1 MARGVKFWFWLI
13 VIAVLGAGQWKY
25 NLAQQTLNYVH
36 PPAQPTTSATAVGAT
51 SQVNGAK
58 RAAPP
63 IAVKLAQA
71 AKADFPLIERSYGT
85 MASPQVVNI
94 NARLASQVMKVNV
107 QDGQLVKAGDVL
119 VELDDRT
126 VQATLAKDQAT
137 LAKDQAVLANNEIQL
152 QRARTL
158 AARNAGTLQDV
169 DNAVAAENSTR
180 QQIGSDQAVIDADQL
195 QIEFAK
201 VKAPFDG
208 KLGAIATA
216 VGAVTAT
223 GASPTPLM
231 TVTQVQPLKVNFRLP
246 EQSLLPIQ
254 AAMAKGTVTARVYAS
269 STHDLLDQGK
279 LTFIDSSVDTSSGT
293 IGMAAEIGN
302 SKLILWPG
310 QRVSVEVEYGKITGA
325 LTVPAVAV
333 QQGQIGSFVW
343 LVDDQNKVTATPVK
357 IARFEGELASIT
369 EGVTEGA
376 QVVVEGQAKLN
387 NGSEV
392 RSGKPT
398 DPAASGSAATPADAK
413 PAGAANSGEAQ
424 AAPVDS
430 TTTKTGKNKDQS
442 ATGAAQ
448 P

>member
-201 VKAPFDG
+201 VKAPFNG

-216 VGAVTAT
+216 TGAVTST

-254 AAMAKGTVTARVYAS
+254 AAMAKGTVIARVYAS

-310 QRVSVEVEYGKITGA
+310 QRVSVVVEYGKITDA

-343 LVDDQNKVTATPVK
+343 LADDQNKVTATPVK
-357 IARFEGELASIT
+357 VARFEGELASIT

-392 RSGKPT
+392 RSGKPA
-398 DPAASGSAATPADAK
+398 DPTAAATPADAK
-413 PAGAANSGEAQ
+413 PASAANSGAAQ
-424 AAPVDS
+424 AAPVDD
-430 TTTKTGKNKDQS
+430 TTKPGKKKDQS

>member
-13 VIAVLGAGQWKY
+13 VIAALVAGQWKY
-25 NLAQQTLNYVH
+25 NLTQQALNYIH
-36 PPAQPTTSATAVGAT
+36 PTTQPTARTGTADAAG
-51 SQVNGAK
+51 QVSGAK

-119 VELDDRT
+119 VELDDRI

-201 VKAPFDG
+201 IKAPFDG

-216 VGAVTAT
+216 VGAVTTT

-246 EQSLLPIQ
+246 EQALLPIQ
-254 AAMAKGTVTARVYAS
+254 SALTSGPISVRVLAS

-279 LTFIDSSVDTSSGT
+279 LTFIDSSVDTASGT
-293 IGMAAEIGN
+293 IGMAAEIAN

-310 QRVSVEVEYGKITGA
+310 QRVQVEVEYGKILGA

-357 IARFEGELASIT
+357 VSRFEGELASIT

-387 NGSEV
+387 DGSEV
-392 RSGKPT
+392 RS
-398 DPAASGSAATPADAK
+398 AK
-413 PAGAANSGEAQ
+413 PASATNSGGAQ
-424 AAPVDS
+424 AAPVDGS
-430 TTTKTGKNKDQS
+430 TTKTGKKKDQS

>member
-1 MARGVKFWFWLI
+1 MARVTKFALWFLTI
-13 VIAVLGAGQWKY
+13 VALGLGQWRY
-25 NLAQQTLNYVH
+25 NLAQQAMNYL
-36 PPAQPTTSATAVGAT
+36 QPTPTSAADGSGAKPAR
-51 SQVNGAK
+51 QGGDAK

-63 IAVKLAQA
+63 VAVKLAQA
-71 AKADFPLIERSYGT
+71 SKADFPLIERTYGT
-85 MASPQVVNI
+85 MASPQVVSI

-119 VELDDRT
+119 IELDDRT

-137 LAKDQAVLANNEIQL
+137 LAKDQSMLANNEIQL

-169 DNAVAAENSTR
+169 DNAVAAENSA
-180 QQIGSDQAVIDADQL
+180 QQLVGADQAVIDADKL
-195 QIEFAK
+195 QVEFSK
-201 VKAPFDG
+201 IKAPFDG

-216 VGAVTAT
+216 VGAVTSAA
-223 GASPTPLM
+223 GGQAALM

-246 EQSLLPIQ
+246 EQSLLPVQ
-254 AAMAKGTVTARVYAS
+254 TAMAKGDVTVRVLAS
-269 STHDLLDQGK
+269 GSQDILDQGK

-310 QRVSVEVEYGKITGA
+310 QRVQVEVEYGKVAGA

-343 LVDDQNKVTATPVK
+343 LVDDQNKVKAAPVK
-357 IARFEGELASIT
+357 VARFEGELASIS
-369 EGVTEGA
+369 EGLSEGA
-376 QVVVEGQAKLN
+376 QVVIEGQAKLN

-392 RSGKPT
+392 RSGKPADPQQSGAT
-398 DPAASGSAATPADAK
+398 ADSKPAAAK
-413 PAGAANSGEAQ
+413 PADGSAQ
-424 AAPVDS
+424 AAPLDGAGE
-430 TTTKTGKNKDQS
+430 TKKPKKE
-442 ATGAAQ
+442 ATGATQ

>member
-1 MARGVKFWFWLI
+1 MARGGKFWFWLI
-13 VIAVLGAGQWKY
+13 VILALGASQWKY
-25 NLAQQTLNYVH
+25 GIVQQALNAIH
-36 PPAQPTTSATAVGAT
+36 PTTQTATGTTPGQAP
-51 SQVNGAK
+51 GAK
-58 RAAPP
+58 RAAAP
-63 IAVKLAQA
+63 IAVKLAA
-71 AKADFPLIERSYGT
+71 ATKTDFPLIERSYGT

-107 QDGQLVKAGDVL
+107 QDGQLVKAGDIL

-180 QQIGSDQAVIDADQL
+180 QIIGADQAVIDTDTLQL
-195 QIEFAK
+195 EFAK

-216 VGAVTAT
+216 PGAVTST
-223 GASPTPLM
+223 GGTQSALM

-246 EQSLLPIQ
+246 EQALLPIQ
-254 AAMAKGTVTARVYAS
+254 AAMSKGLVTVRVYAS
-269 STHDLLDQGK
+269 NSHDLLDQGK
-279 LTFIDSSVDTSSGT
+279 LTFIDSSVDTASGT

-302 SKLILWPG
+302 GKLILWPG
-310 QRVSVEVEYGKITGA
+310 QRVNVEVEYGKISGA

-333 QQGQIGSFVW
+333 QQGQNGSFVW

-357 IARFEGELASIT
+357 VARFEAELASIT
-369 EGVTEGA
+369 DGLTEGA

-392 RSGKPT
+392 RTGKPV
-398 DPAASGSAATPADAK
+398 DPAASGAATTPADAK
-413 PAGAANSGEAQ
+413 PATAAVGGAQ
-424 AAPVDS
+424 AAPIDEATPKS
-430 TTTKTGKNKDQS
+430 GTKKDKG
-442 ATGAAQ
+442 ATGATQ

>member
-1 MARGVKFWFWLI
+1 MARGTKFWFWLI
-13 VIAVLGAGQWKY
+13 IIAALGFGQWKY
-25 NLAQQTLNYVH
+25 RIAQLALNYAH
-36 PPAQPTTSATAVGAT
+36 PTTQLAT
-51 SQVNGAK
+51 SAIATGAPGQAGGTK
-58 RAAPP
+58 RASPP
-63 IAVKLAQA
+63 IAVKLATA

-85 MASPQVVNI
+85 IASPQVVNI

-107 QDGQLVKAGDVL
+107 QDGQLVKTGDVL
-119 VELDDRT
+119 AELDDRT

-180 QQIGSDQAVIDADQL
+180 QVIGADQAVIDTDQL
-195 QIEFAK
+195 QLEFAR

-208 KLGAIATA
+208 KLGAITTA
-216 VGAVTAT
+216 LGAVTST
-223 GASPTPLM
+223 GGAQSALM

-246 EQSLLPIQ
+246 EQALLPIQ
-254 AAMAKGTVTARVYAS
+254 SSMAKGLVAVRVYAS
-269 STHDLLDQGK
+269 SSHELLDQGK

-302 SKLILWPG
+302 TKLILWPG
-310 QRVSVEVEYGKITGA
+310 QRVQVEVEYGKITGA

-357 IARFEGELASIT
+357 VARFEGELASISD
-369 EGVTEGA
+369 GIAEGA

-387 NGSEV
+387 NGNEV
-392 RSGKPT
+392 RTGKPV
-398 DPAASGSAATPADAK
+398 DPAASGAAAAPADTKPASAA
-413 PAGAANSGEAQ
+413 AGGAQ
-424 AAPVDS
+424 AAPGDG
-430 TTTKTGKNKDQS
+430 TTAKTGKKKDQS
-442 ATGAAQ
+442 ATGATQ

>member
-1 MARGVKFWFWLI
+1 MARGSKI
-13 VIAVLGAGQWKY
+13 VFLLVVLAVLSFGQWKY
-25 NLAQQTLNYVH
+25 NLAQQALNYVH
-36 PPAQPTTSATAVGAT
+36 PTAQPAATATASTQAG
-51 SQVNGAK
+51 GAK

-63 IAVKLAQA
+63 IAVKLAQVT
-71 AKADFPLIERSYGT
+71 KADFPLIERSYGT
-85 MASPQVVNI
+85 MASPQVVSI
-94 NARLASQVMKVNV
+94 TARLASQVIKVNV

-119 VELDDRT
+119 IELDDRT

-137 LAKDQAVLANNEIQL
+137 LAKDQSVLANNEIQL

-180 QQIGSDQAVIDADQL
+180 QLIGADQAVIDADKL
-195 QIEFAK
+195 QVEFSK
-201 VKAPFDG
+201 IKAPFDG
-208 KLGAIATA
+208 KLGAITTA
-216 VGAVTAT
+216 AGAVTSAA
-223 GASPTPLM
+223 GGQAALM

-246 EQSLLPIQ
+246 EQSLLAVQ
-254 AAMAKGTVTARVYAS
+254 GAMAKGAVVVRVIAS
-269 STHDLLDQGK
+269 GAKDILDQGK

-310 QRVSVEVEYGKITGA
+310 QRVSVEVEYGKISEA

-343 LVDDQNKVTATPVK
+343 LVDDQNKVKATAVK
-357 IARFEGELASIT
+357 VARFEGELASIT
-369 EGVTEGA
+369 DGVTEGA
-376 QVVVEGQAKLN
+376 QVVIEGQAKLN

-392 RSGKPT
+392 RTGKPA
-398 DPAASGSAATPADAK
+398 DPQQSGATADAK
-413 PAGAANSGEAQ
+413 SADTKPAGGSAQ
-424 AAPVDS
+424 AAPVDGAAE
-430 TTTKTGKNKDQS
+430 KKKPKKDLA
-442 ATGAAQ
+442 ATGATQ